1 MIKRTNLLLDNPEK
15 IIFKMMRGGN
25 LLLESPDSRQTNF
38 QFDQRGSRCSRHQ
51 RFNTHVRRR
60 PFYVLFAF
68 HVWRWSS
75 LFHIGNTDIF
85 RAIIV
90 CYKCHF
96 FFFQSNTSI
105 QCTSSSQPSRLE
117 KAIIFKHFLSNMK
130 IIIRK

>member
-38 QFDQRGSRCSRHQ
+38 QFDQRGSRCLRHQ

-90 CYKCHF
+90 CYNSVIF
-96 FFFQSNTSI
+96 FSFNLILQSNVHLQASHLAWRR
-105 QCTSSSQPSRLE
+105 QL
-117 KAIIFKHFLSNMK
+117 FLSIFYQIWK
-130 IIIRK
+130 